1 MTGLTNGVTYI
12 FQLRAWASNAGG
24 AVGGLQS
31 EERTATPM
39 APPELT
45 FGSTAYS
52 GGEGSGT
59 ISVTVNASSAPTSAL
74 TVNLT
79 TTNGTATG
87 GTDFTAPQAT
97 FTFPAS
103 MTSHTISVAITQDTT
118 VESDE
123 TFTLALTAGSGYTV
137 GSPASTTVTITN
149 EDTAPPPVSGTRGL
163 ALTPSELYVVEGGNA
178 TFSVRLTAR
187 PTSAVTVTVRSPNSE
202 VLLSSGAEGE
212 TPAQTLTLNFVL
224 SKWDVPLPVVVS
236 GVADAVADGVRRRL
250 WRGDR
255 VGGCDGDRPA
265 VDAGVGFREVLCP

>member
-24 AVGGLQS
+24 RVGGLLS

-45 FGSTAYS
+45 FGLTTYS

-59 ISVTVNASSAPTSAL
+59 ISVTVNASFAPTSAL

-103 MTSHTISVAITQDTT
+103 MTSHSISVAITQDTT

-123 TFTLALTAGSGYTV
+123 TFTLTAGSGYTV

-149 EDTAPPPVSGTRGL
+149 DDTAPPPVSGTRGL

-265 VDAGVGFREVLCP
+265 VDAGVGFREVHCP